1 MPAPKKAAKAVQ
13 KHEPDHKQPKHKAKK
28 HDVVEPKH
36 KQLKDLRRAYEHLGR
51 AEALLSLLPPA
62 VKTDVT
68 TLIKLGQ
75 ACLNDGHVKDTA
87 HLLRASEHLAFAS
100 AVKAAN
106 RKNSVAA
113 AVKHAL
119 EDEFA
124 HLARKAAEHWDGGD
138 ERHQEVTDLYERTL
152 QAAKLAFAKET
163 YRPAMELIRAA
174 EALAHVEKH
183 GPDKLAPG
191 EARLSLTA

>member
-1 MPAPKKAAKAVQ
+1 MHTHLIHDYHEGPEDTGFPERLSTMPAPKKAAKAVQ

-28 HDVVEPKH
+28 HDVAEPKH

-113 AVKHAL
+113 AVKHA
-119 EDEFA
+119 
-124 HLARKAAEHWDGGD
+124 
-138 ERHQEVTDLYERTL
+138 V
-152 QAAKLAFAKET
+152 
-163 YRPAMELIRAA
+163 ELC
-174 EALAHVEKH
+174 HCC
-183 GPDKLAPG
+183 GPSTVNG
-191 EARLSLTA
+191 LSLL